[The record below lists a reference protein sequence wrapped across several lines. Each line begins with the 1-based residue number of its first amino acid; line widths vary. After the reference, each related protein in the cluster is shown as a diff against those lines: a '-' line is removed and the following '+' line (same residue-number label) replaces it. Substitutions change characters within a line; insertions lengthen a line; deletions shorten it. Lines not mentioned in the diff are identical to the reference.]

1 MTRSLL
7 PALMLALC
15 TVVSGAFADERA
27 ADLETTA
34 TLDEELKSY
43 ADVIEG
49 DVVHEGLF
57 TFYRDQESG
66 AVTLSLGPSN
76 LKKNTFTLS
85 ISKMV

>member
-7 PALMLALC
+7 LALC

-66 AVTLSLGPSN
+66 AVTLSLGPQQFE
-76 LKKNTFTLS
+76 KEYIYFILS
-85 ISKMV
+85 LIHI